1 MKIQSQ
7 LLSFAIVAVSLVL
20 LTSCG
25 EKRAKDQPI
34 EHDQKV
40 VEQVKPVAVSTPQY
54 AVDEQFQKQVA
65 SVFTN
70 YILLKDA
77 FIASDPNKV
86 KGEAEKVSQAL
97 AKVDMTLLTDAA
109 HKDWMVYQ
117 QNLNK
122 ALKDMEG
129 KSEIEVQR
137 SALKDLSDE
146 LYKTIKAYGLGG
158 ATAYYD
164 HCPMAFNNS
173 GAYWLSDNSAIRN
186 PYFGSKMLKCG
197 SVEEQVN

>member
-7 LLSFAIVAVSLVL
+7 LSSFAIVAALLAL

-25 EKRAKDQPI
+25 EKKEKDQPVDNK
-34 EHDQKV
+34 E
-40 VEQVKPVAVSTPQY
+40 VAVVQTEAVAESTPQY
-54 AVDEQFQKQVA
+54 VVNEQFQKQVA
-65 SVFTN
+65 SVLTN

-86 KGEAEKVSQAL
+86 KVEAEKVSQAL

-137 SALKDLSDE
+137 SAFKDLSSE

-158 ATAYYD
+158 ATAYYE

-173 GAYWLSDNSAIRN
+173 GAYWLSDNSAILN

-197 SVEEQVN
+197 SVEEQLN